1 MALGETMKA
10 TMILLVSLL
19 LSVAACTRSESG
31 GRGADPDG
39 MNPVARSDA
48 AAGADTAA
56 GDLETVSMPP
66 ASSPAASGEG
76 GRQAAGEA
84 GERQARVPVGTASP
98 GGVESAAAVAEQTD
112 SAARILEQ
120 AAARYGELG
129 SQQADF
135 TMSYENPL
143 LRSRTT
149 GAGVLYQKRP
159 DRLLLR
165 FTEPVGDV
173 ILSDGRWFWI
183 YYPSV
188 DSAQVLRSAA
198 SAGASSGVDLQAQ
211 FLGDPTKRFAYTL
224 DGRETVGGRAAWLLT
239 LKPRERQGYRQLRVW
254 IDQQDYLARRFEI
267 TEDNGSIRRFELRNL
282 RLEPALADGLF
293 RFDVPA
299 GARVITR

>member
-76 GRQAAGEA
+76 GRQAAVVA
-84 GERQARVPVGTASP
+84 GERQARVPVGPAP
-98 GGVESAAAVAEQTD
+98 PRGVEGAAAVAEQTD
-112 SAARILEQ
+112 SAGRILGQ

-143 LRSRTT
+143 LHSRTT

-165 FTEPVGDV
+165 FTEPEGDV

-183 YYPSV
+183 YYPSL
-188 DSAQVLRSAA
+188 DPAQVLRSAA
-198 SAGASSGVDLQAQ
+198 SAVASSGVDLQAQ
-211 FLGDPTKRFAYTL
+211 FLGDPTRRFAYTL

-239 LKPRERQGYRQLRVW
+239 LEPRERQGYKQLRVW
-254 IDQQDYLARRFEI
+254 IDQRDYLARRFEI